1 MKIVITDG
9 KCCTPDGS
17 GWASYRDFGEVV
29 AYDRTPPE
37 ELIPRIQ
44 DADIICM
51 NKVKITREVLSAC
64 PKLRLICVMATG
76 YNVVDTAAAREMGV
90 DVCNIPAYSTQAVA
104 QMTAALLLELT
115 NHVALHNASVHRGD
129 WAACPD
135 FCYWLEPLSELAG
148 RTLGIIGYGRIG
160 QAFGRI
166 AEAMGMNLLVHAG
179 HRRPELESETC
190 RYASLDEIFEKSHV
204 ISLHCPQTPATERI
218 ISREALQKMRPG
230 ALLLNTSRGGL
241 LDEEAVA
248 EALISGRLG
257 GVAVD
262 VVSTE
267 PISPENPLL
276 SAPNCIIT
284 PHIAWAP
291 EETRA
296 RLIGI
301 GYENIRAFLAGH
313 PQNLV
318 N

>member
-17 GWASYRDFGEVV
+17 GWAAYRDFGSVEV
-29 AYDRTPPE
+29 YDRTAPA

-44 DADIICM
+44 EAEIICI
-51 NKVKITREVLSAC
+51 NKVLITREILLAC

-76 YNVVDTAAAREMGV
+76 YNVVDTAAARELGV
-90 DVCNIPAYSTQAVA
+90 AVCNIPAYSTEAVA
-104 QMTAALLLELT
+104 QMTTALLLELT
-115 NHVALHNASVHRGD
+115 NHVALHNESVHRGD

-135 FCYWLEPLSELAG
+135 FCYWLKPLTELRG
-148 RTLGIIGYGRIG
+148 RTLGIIGYGKIG

-166 AEAMGMNLLVHAG
+166 AEALGMNLLVHAG

-190 RYASLDEIFEKSHV
+190 RYAGLAEIFEKSHV
-204 ISLHCPQTPATERI
+204 VSLHCPLTPQTEKI
-218 ISREALQKMRPG
+218 MNRESLGRMRPG

-248 EALISGRLG
+248 EALKSGRLG
-257 GVAVD
+257 GAAVD

-267 PISPENPLL
+267 PILPDNPLL
-276 SAPNCIIT
+276 SAPNCLIT

-296 RLIGI
+296 RLIAI
-301 GYENIRAFLAGH
+301 GYENIRAFLAGN

>member
-1 MKIVITDG
+1 MKLVITDG
-9 KCCTPDGS
+9 KCCSPDGS
-17 GWASYRDFGEVV
+17 GWAAYRDFGEVTV
-29 AYDRTPPE
+29 YERTPPE
-37 ELIPRIQ
+37 EVIARIQ
-44 DADIICM
+44 DAEIICL
-51 NKVKITREVLSAC
+51 NKVKITREILSAC

-76 YNVVDTAAAREMGV
+76 YNVVDTQAARECGV
-90 DVCNIPAYSTQAVA
+90 EVCNIPAYSTQAVA
-104 QMTAALLLELT
+104 QMATALLLELT
-115 NHVALHNASVHRGD
+115 SHVALHNESVHRGD

-135 FCYWLEPLSELAG
+135 FCYWKTPLTELAG

-160 QAFGRI
+160 QAFGKV
-166 AEAMGMNLLVHAG
+166 AQALGMNLLVSAG
-179 HRRPELESETC
+179 HRRPELESDTC
-190 RYASLDEIFEKSHV
+190 RYASLDEIWAKSHV
-204 ISLHCPQTPATERI
+204 ISLHCPQTPETEKLI
-218 ISREALQKMRPG
+218 CRETIAKMRPG

-248 EALISGRLG
+248 EALREGRLG

-276 SAPNCIIT
+276 SAPNCVIT

-301 GYENIRAFLAGH
+301 GYENIRAFLAGK
-313 PQNLV
+313 PQNVV